1 LCFCCP
7 LQSVEQWKDSHA
19 HLFQKAT
26 KKATIGGA
34 LSTKKVDLS
43 RFAKFPL
50 YVRIQ
55 RQRAILKQRI
65 KVPAAVNQFT
75 KTLAKDQAATLFKL
89 LGKYKP
95 ETRKEKATRLKT
107 AAANEVD
114 GKKAAATPKP
124 KVIKYG
130 LDHVTQLIESKKAKL
145 VVIAHDVNP
154 LELTIWLPTLCRK
167 MNVPFVIVKG
177 KARLGYLVHKKQAA
191 VLALTEVEKE
201 DEAGLQQLQ
210 DLANTAFGLPERKAG
225 GLNLSVKSKQL
236 IIKREQAAKNTIK
249 A

>member
-1 LCFCCP
+1 M
-7 LQSVEQWKDSHA
+7 SVEQWKDSHA
-19 HLFQKAT
+19 HLF
-26 KKATIGGA
+26 KKAAKRTNLIGAGLPA
-34 LSTKKVDLS
+34 KRDLT

-50 YVRIQ
+50 YVRLQ

-65 KVPAAVNQFT
+65 KVPAAIHQFT

-95 ETRKEKATRLKT
+95 ENKKEKATRLKAVAAKEVAGEKAVAT
-107 AAANEVD
+107 A
-114 GKKAAATPKP
+114 KP

-130 LDHVTQLIESKKAKL
+130 LNHVTSLIESKKAKL
-145 VVIAHDVNP
+145 VVIAHDVDP
-154 LELTIWLPTLCRK
+154 IELTVWLPTLCRK

-201 DEAGLQQLQ
+201 DESALAQMA
-210 DLANTAFGLPERKAG
+210 DLANTVFSQAERKTG
-225 GLNLSVKSKQL
+225 GLKLSTKSQQL
-236 IIKREQAAKNTIK
+236 FTKRENAAKNTIK